1 MKEVPWWN
9 SNMIYGK
16 RLYANGDR
24 EPNVIIQILCN
35 GDRQHLL
42 GRQLFG
48 VEWTLQDCVELEGKT
63 LSH

>member
-1 MKEVPWWN
+1 
-9 SNMIYGK
+9 MIYGK

-24 EPNVIIQILCN
+24 EPNVIMQILCD